1 MADLF
6 AYIEFYNRNR
16 RHSSLGF
23 ILQGLNRGQQTRGP
37 LRLGGEKQR
46 EVQLYRSAT
55 TACAALLCFDVVQC
69 SMTGSSMMIWE
80 IG

>member
-37 LRLGGEKQR
+37 LRLGGEKT
-46 EVQLYRSAT
+46 EGGSTIPFGDDCVCSI
-55 TACAALLCFDVVQC
+55 VVL
-69 SMTGSSMMIWE
+69 
-80 IG
+80 